1 MRSRLLRLYT
11 SPTPRNSS
19 AVIQRALMCSCL
31 CIPQICTAQDEPP
44 SSTATSKTNTGGI
57 NTESSPDAIPVETGA
72 GGDIR
77 IERKYRTVAESQFE
91 WHAHLLWESRYVTE
105 GRDNLSGNNLVSVSS
120 EFAIDELSVVPWFAT
135 SPSADYSEFNLNI
148 VYGTQLAQGL
158 IIYAG
163 YNRIQ
168 AKDNGVSGNDNEISL
183 DLAYKFSKQLNLL
196 ASVYHSFDAD
206 GAFIELAVKR
216 GHRLNEKT
224 RVRAQA
230 VLGTNAG
237 YVSDG
242 HHGLNNV
249 QLRAN
254 ITYEPTTKMEL
265 YAYSGYN
272 IAINRDEIRYT
283 GDVLLDD
290 FFWGGVGFTSRF

>member
-11 SPTPRNSS
+11 SPTPRNSI

-31 CIPQICTAQDEPP
+31 CIPQICTAEDEPP
-44 SSTATSKTNTGGI
+44 APGAANNIDAGSI
-57 NTESSPDAIPVETGA
+57 NTEPFSNAIPVETGA
-72 GGDIR
+72 GGNIK
-77 IERKYRTVAESQFE
+77 IERKYRTVAESLFE

-105 GRDNLSGNNLVSVSS
+105 GRDNLSGNSLVSVSS
-120 EFAIDELSVVPWFAT
+120 EFAMDEFSVVPWFAT

-148 VYGTQLAQGL
+148 VYGTKLAQGL

-163 YNRIQ
+163 YNRIH
-168 AKDNGVSGNDNEISL
+168 ARDNGVSGDDNEISL
-183 DLAYKFSKQLNLL
+183 DLAYKLSKQLNLL

-206 GAFIELAVKR
+206 GAFLELAVKR

-242 HHGLNNV
+242 HHGLNNF

-265 YAYSGYN
+265 YAYGGYN
-272 IAINRDEIRYT
+272 IAINRDETRYT

>member
-1 MRSRLLRLYT
+1 MT
-11 SPTPRNSS
+11 
-19 AVIQRALMCSCL
+19 VIQCVLMCGCL
-31 CIPQICTAQDEPP
+31 YFPQISTAQDEPP
-44 SSTATSKTNTGGI
+44 SSGATNNADTRATNAEPAT
-57 NTESSPDAIPVETGA
+57 TAIPVETGT

-77 IERKYRTVAESQFE
+77 IERKYRTVAESLYE
-91 WHAHLLWESRYVTE
+91 WHGHLLWESRYVTE
-105 GRDNLSGNNLVSVSS
+105 GRDNLSGKNIASVST
-120 EFAIDELSVVPWFAT
+120 EFAIDEFSVVPWFAT

-148 VYGTQLAQGL
+148 VYGAQLAQGL
-158 IIYAG
+158 VIYAG

-168 AKDNGVSGNDNEISL
+168 ARDNGVSGDDNEISL

-206 GAFIELAVKR
+206 GAFIELALKR

-224 RVRAQA
+224 RIRAQA

-254 ITYEPTTKMEL
+254 ITYEPALRMEL
-265 YAYSGYN
+265 YAYGGYN
-272 IAINRDEIRYT
+272 IAINRDETRYT

-290 FFWGGVGFTSRF
+290 FFWGGAGFTSRF